1 MKNKLLSFSLLSIC
15 IITTFSSCHKK
26 QEMEMR
32 DLSYANRFYLNQAD
46 TALGALAVNINMEM
60 PDKYADNEVLTNIQK
75 QIIAKVFGEQYNS
88 VPVDSVIPKYVDK
101 LHKNYLRDYD
111 EAFQA
116 SVKKAGGPSMSN
128 EISIDGVSLYLDE
141 KILSYSYESYAYLGG
156 AHGNSNRMLYNYDL
170 SNAHTIKEQDLFIA
184 DYKVLLTQ
192 LIKDQILEQSAELGS
207 VADLNDLNFWEDEI
221 KPNDNFYISDEGLVY
236 IFNPYEIAPYSM
248 GQTEVMLPY
257 DKLRPLLKKG
267 NILEYLYNTTAQK

>member
-1 MKNKLLSFSLLSIC
+1 
-15 IITTFSSCHKK
+15 
-26 QEMEMR
+26 
-32 DLSYANRFYLNQAD
+32 
-46 TALGALAVNINMEM
+46 
-60 PDKYADNEVLTNIQK
+60 
-75 QIIAKVFGEQYNS
+75 
-88 VPVDSVIPKYVDK
+88 
-101 LHKNYLRDYD
+101 
-111 EAFQA
+111 
-116 SVKKAGGPSMSN
+116 MSN

-184 DYKVLLTQ
+184 DYKASLTQ
-192 LIKDQILEQSAELGS
+192 LIKDQILEQSAEIGS

-257 DKLRPLLKKG
+257 DKLKPLLKKG